1 MERVGDRGVRPDG
14 SAPHDR
20 ATRVEHD
27 DVEAAIDFLAERAER
42 TAANPAPPKDVT
54 NVDLARYRARRMRG
68 RLLSILNGVLAAIE
82 RRDVERVMSL
92 LDDPEAYRC
101 VPARVREEAI
111 VISQLPESS
120 LRAPIRLYRYQYLLQ
135 RLSDEPLE
143 SPLDPAQFAFEF
155 APLAPPQSLRSRS
168 GVRELSFSDPPARER
183 RGPNGGPRRG
193 GRDRRRTG
201 AS

>member
-111 VISQLPESS
+111 VVSQLPEGS
-120 LRAPIRLYRYQYLLQ
+120 LRAPIRLYRYQYLLH

-143 SPLDPAQFAFEF
+143 SPLDPAQFAFQF
-155 APLAPPQSLRSRS
+155 TAPPQSLRTKP
-168 GVRELSFSDPPARER
+168 GVRELAFSDRPMHER
-183 RGPNGGPRRG
+183 RRPNGGPRRG
-193 GRDRRRTG
+193 GRDRRRSE
-201 AS
+201 AN